1 MPVYKGNLKHID
13 ANNVLTLAGQ
23 RAVDDATPQLA
34 EEVCQ
39 TVVRLAQPVSVFY
52 QFFYDKDTHTFLCN
66 DPFVI
71 EGETVR
77 NYLENTEVAII
88 MAVTLGK
95 EVEDACDELFMQKNF
110 TKGILMDSAIS
121 IATEQMVGQLCG
133 YIDTLGAPEGY
144 KILWRITPGHSDTPQ
159 KQEVTLVQ
167 ALQAAQIGIS
177 VTPTNMLVPRKAVT
191 AIVGMN
197 HVGGEGGC
205 SPSGC
210 ASCSHNCHE

>member
-23 RAVDDATPQLA
+23 RAVDDATPELA

-88 MAVTLGK
+88 MAVALGK
-95 EVEDACDELFMQKNF
+95 
-110 TKGILMDSAIS
+110 
-121 IATEQMVGQLCG
+121 
-133 YIDTLGAPEGY
+133 
-144 KILWRITPGHSDTPQ
+144 
-159 KQEVTLVQ
+159 
-167 ALQAAQIGIS
+167 
-177 VTPTNMLVPRKAVT
+177 
-191 AIVGMN
+191 
-197 HVGGEGGC
+197 
-205 SPSGC
+205 
-210 ASCSHNCHE
+210 

>member
-23 RAVDDATPQLA
+23 RAVDDATPELA

-159 KQEVTLVQ
+159 KQEVTLVPAGCPDWHFCYADQ
-167 ALQAAQIGIS
+167 YARAAQSRHGH
-177 VTPTNMLVPRKAVT
+177 RR
-191 AIVGMN
+191 
-197 HVGGEGGC
+197 
-205 SPSGC
+205 
-210 ASCSHNCHE
+210 HEPCRWRRGLQPVRLCQLLP